1 MLNLK
6 FECFV
11 TSEWKS
17 KLYFWTGTRSSK
29 SWAQSL
35 TEYHKEMSIQ
45 YKDLRDKKLTY
56 NFDKAPCHIG
66 VKNLEVFMTS

>member
-1 MLNLK
+1 MGTK
-6 FECFV
+6 F
-11 TSEWKS
+11 
-17 KLYFWTGTRSSK
+17 
-29 SWAQSL
+29 
-35 TEYHKEMSIQ
+35 EYHKEMSIQ